1 MKTFKLFLERNYAKE
16 YENYQGKPEQ
26 IEKRSSRN
34 KARRL
39 MAKKMNVKGKDVG
52 HKDNDPLN
60 NDPKNL
66 RLEDPS
72 VNRREPR
79 LRDNPVEE
87 SVQEFN
93 GPRSRGLLHR
103 KGVKGTSFANKM
115 NKTHSQNKTDQQKA
129 AARQKAAAADHSH
142 GDDGDDALR
151 ITIGGGVEGQDR
163 QTPPGAEDESVPYGM
178 SGGAARRRHQR
189 SQCVHHREAP
199 CRRPEGGD
207 VRALSA
213 KALPRHGPRATGVG
227 DTDRHRPHRNGGRH
241 QPGGH
246 RERALGPHRVRGPRS
261 RTGAFPPGH
270 QDPNREDPPGPDPR
284 RAPGPSARWRGVV
297 PLSPMLLAP
306 APGPPRE
313 PTHPQG
319 PSPPRRGGADPRR
332 SQAARQRDRPPPGPR
347 RATLTPLAPH
357 RSGRA
362 GRTSPR
368 GRSASPPVL

>member
-1 MKTFKLFLERNYAKE
+1 MKSFKLFLERNYAKE

-129 AARQKAAAADHSH
+129 AARQKAAAADHAAFRKKYPNIKFDEDKVDELAMTLKSLRKS
-142 GDDGDDALR
+142 GINRKDLDKQTKNVKTDLKALR
-151 ITIGGGVEGQDR
+151 SRLKKVE
-163 QTPPGAEDESVPYGM
+163 
-178 SGGAARRRHQR
+178 
-189 SQCVHHREAP
+189 
-199 CRRPEGGD
+199 
-207 VRALSA
+207 
-213 KALPRHGPRATGVG
+213 K
-227 DTDRHRPHRNGGRH
+227 
-241 QPGGH
+241 
-246 RERALGPHRVRGPRS
+246 
-261 RTGAFPPGH
+261 
-270 QDPNREDPPGPDPR
+270 
-284 RAPGPSARWRGVV
+284 
-297 PLSPMLLAP
+297 
-306 APGPPRE
+306 
-313 PTHPQG
+313 
-319 PSPPRRGGADPRR
+319 
-332 SQAARQRDRPPPGPR
+332 
-347 RATLTPLAPH
+347 
-357 RSGRA
+357 
-362 GRTSPR
+362 
-368 GRSASPPVL
+368 